1 MGGVRSGVRSRIIGG
16 VRRYLVGKG
25 RVYVEVCEGR
35 AVVGDCRG
43 VMDEYRAGMRIE
55 MELWA
60 ELEAEL
66 QAEL

>member
-1 MGGVRSGVRSRIIGG
+1 M
-16 VRRYLVGKG
+16 VGKG
-25 RVYVEVCEGR
+25 RVYVKVCER
-35 AVVGDCRG
+35 RMVIGDCDG

-66 QAEL
+66 EAEL